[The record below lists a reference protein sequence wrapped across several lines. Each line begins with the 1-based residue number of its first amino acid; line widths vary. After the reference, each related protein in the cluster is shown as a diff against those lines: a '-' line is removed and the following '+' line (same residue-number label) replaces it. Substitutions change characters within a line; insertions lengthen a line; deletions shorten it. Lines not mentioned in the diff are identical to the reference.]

1 MIKNEL
7 KISMGGE
14 ERTLRYSMIS
24 SKKLIEATQ
33 NGSFQDALKSSVDL
47 AIYLIDLGL
56 RNKPEGYSTDLLM
69 EWIDDMPQEVYDEVD
84 KFAKQAMGFMISRE
98 RETADDLKKIM
109 PEMEIPTEEV
119 TQKKPL
125 IKPSMT

>member
-7 KISMGGE
+7 KILMGGE

-33 NGSFQDALKSSVDL
+33 NGEFQKVISSSVDL

-56 RNKPEGYSTDLLM
+56 RDKPEEYSTDLLM
-69 EWIDDMPQEVYDEVD
+69 EWIDEMSQEEYDKAD
-84 KFAKQAMGFMISRE
+84 SFAKQAMGFIIKRE
-98 RETADDLKKIM
+98 QDTAKQLREIM
-109 PEMEIPTEEV
+109 PEMEIPAEEV
-119 TQKKPL
+119 KKPQ
-125 IKPSMT
+125 IKPSIN